1 MRNADIAM
9 YSAKNEGKARCRVF
23 ESSMHSIV
31 LERVALQSD
40 LRHAIERSEL
50 ELHYQPVIELV
61 TGRPLGFEALVR
73 WNHFERGMIQPLE
86 FIGLAE
92 ETGLITPIGDWVLAE
107 ACRQLVQWDDA
118 GVTDGRFGISV
129 NVSGRQVADADFV
142 DTIARTLAATE
153 LDPRR
158 LTIELTEST
167 LLEDAE
173 ATIAWLSLLKEVGI
187 RLALDDFG
195 TGFSSLS
202 YLRRLPVDCLKV
214 DASFVRSI
222 NESGGGGELAL
233 AVVNLARTLR
243 LRTVAEGVEHAHQAE
258 FLTRSGCR
266 FGQGYHFSRPLP
278 RGEIPAFIQGALLAL
293 NGGDEQSTGGE
304 ALTPELV

>member
-1 MRNADIAM
+1 
-9 YSAKNEGKARCRVF
+9 
-23 ESSMHSIV
+23 
-31 LERVALQSD
+31 
-40 LRHAIERSEL
+40 
-50 ELHYQPVIELV
+50 
-61 TGRPLGFEALVR
+61 
-73 WNHFERGMIQPLE
+73 
-86 FIGLAE
+86 
-92 ETGLITPIGDWVLAE
+92 
-107 ACRQLVQWDDA
+107 
-118 GVTDGRFGISV
+118 VTDRSFGISV
-129 NVSGRQVADADFV
+129 NVSGRQVADSEFV
-142 DTIARTLAATE
+142 TTLAGILDSTR

-167 LLEDAE
+167 LLEDTE
-173 ATIAWLSLLKEVGI
+173 ATIAWLSLLKELGI

-222 NESGGGGELAL
+222 APDGSGGELAI

-266 FGQGYHFSRPLP
+266 FAQGFYYCKPLP
-278 RGEIPAFIQGALLAL
+278 HAEVPGFLRAFAAPK
-293 NGGDEQSTGGE
+293 
-304 ALTPELV
+304 APPELVPVDRSPELVSQSG